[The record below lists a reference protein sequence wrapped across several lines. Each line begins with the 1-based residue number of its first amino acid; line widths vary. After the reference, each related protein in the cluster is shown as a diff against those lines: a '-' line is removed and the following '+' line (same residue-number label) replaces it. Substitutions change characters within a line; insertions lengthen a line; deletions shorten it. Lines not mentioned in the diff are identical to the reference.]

1 MQSTAIFLKVFLL
14 GAACLL
20 TPKAIA
26 NPTPTTI
33 LPSDLTLVG
42 KSTETP
48 PAQGADA
55 DSREETKQAIAKGS
69 AVQYAPVDRSSFNPQ
84 MGRSAS
90 DLLPDQVKSNG
101 SITAQTDAPPS
112 GDSTT
117 RAQSNPAKPAG
128 TTPEKDAAAGEAT
141 EALALA
147 ELAQN
152 PLGNLISVPFQN
164 NTSFGVGPLDRTQNV
179 LNINPVIPVSISKD
193 WLLVTRTVLP
203 LIYQPEPPQGGGGT
217 FGLGDINPQFYFVP
231 KTKSNI
237 TWGVG
242 PTFVFPTATSQ
253 VLGQGKWSIGPTA
266 GIVVISGPFVFGAI
280 ANNVWSFAGDGNRA
294 NVSQLLFQPF
304 INYNFDKGWYLISS
318 PILTANWEASGGN
331 QWTVPL
337 GGGFGRVFAIG
348 KQPVN
353 AALQAFW
360 NVAKPNGG
368 ADWSLRAQLQFLFP
382 R

>member
-1 MQSTAIFLKVFLL
+1 
-14 GAACLL
+14 
-20 TPKAIA
+20 
-26 NPTPTTI
+26 
-33 LPSDLTLVG
+33 
-42 KSTETP
+42 
-48 PAQGADA
+48 
-55 DSREETKQAIAKGS
+55 
-69 AVQYAPVDRSSFNPQ
+69 VQYAPVDRSSFNPQ